1 MTSGTRSTG
10 KTETQEP
17 SGDGERRSFAQG
29 LPTLR
34 LRIAGGILFF
44 SGLLN
49 LVLGVSSILPF
60 GLLSGAGVD
69 GVTALIGAL
78 LLSLWWVFRSGGSR
92 SLIALALAAP
102 ILALIGLIGGAS
114 SLSLGVGL
122 SVGLVVRFFFA
133 VGVLQAMPVLTSR
146 SLWLIPSALA
156 VIAVIAVF
164 ALLMLGPAVTAED
177 VGSVGSATPTEMQ
190 TTLTTASG
198 AQG

>member
-1 MTSGTRSTG
+1 MASSTDSTG
-10 KTETQEP
+10 KTKAQET
-17 SGDGERRSFAQG
+17 SGDRGQQATARV

-34 LRIAGGILFF
+34 LRIAGGMLFF

-49 LVLGVSSILPF
+49 LVLGMLSILPF

-78 LLSLWWVFRSGGSR
+78 LLSLWWAFHSGGSR
-92 SLIALALAAP
+92 SLIALVLAAP
-102 ILALIGLIGGAS
+102 ILAFIGLIGGTS

-122 SVGLVVRFFFA
+122 SAGLMVRFFFA

-156 VIAVIAVF
+156 VVAVF
-164 ALLMLGPAVTAED
+164 VLLMLGPAVTAED

-198 AQG
+198 TQG

>member
-156 VIAVIAVF
+156 VIAVF